1 MLFWRVYLEPDV
13 LKITDLNLYTAS
25 EEMHYFV
32 ETQCKGKSSLLGT
45 TT

>member
-1 MLFWRVYLEPDV
+1 MKPLL
-13 LKITDLNLYTAS
+13 LKITDLNLYTAA

-32 ETQCKGKSSLLGT
+32 DTQCNGKSSLLGT